1 MSSVAG
7 MLQMMAGSSG
17 GTDSSRGGR
26 VVVYLMD
33 AVEYMEL
40 AADHDMVTGLW
51 IRIKEHTKKEIPL
64 LESSVGWPP
73 WTTTLTV
80 L

>member
-1 MSSVAG
+1 MDDG
-7 MLQMMAGSSG
+7 RFLRRHRQQQ
-17 GTDSSRGGR
+17 RGR

-73 WTTTLTV
+73 RMTTLTV